1 MTSKVKEIRTVY
13 NGLQTLYSTY
23 LPKVD
28 PNFINDLLTRQQRT
42 NPNIVPFYMVEVFTK
57 PKTDSEA
64 KRNLIFEKTG
74 TLPAIYDNGTHY
86 AANHRLTLEML
97 QEISNDG
104 DVLEVSG
111 EYTGSVGGW
120 GASHDYRGI
129 MNHNNGNSS
138 SSKQILS
145 SSIPIDQ
152 SQQKIEKKQ
161 ALNKVTT
168 TTTNTATTTTNES
181 ATTADKL
188 KVIKS
193 VYRGLHTLFEIYL
206 PKADPGLIHDLLV
219 REQRPNEA
227 PFYMVEIFTKHGTNS
242 EVMKDLIIEKT
253 SMVPA
258 IYDKGTH
265 YVTNQRLTL
274 EMLEEICDYQNIVEI
289 MGEYTGGITGRGA
302 SHEHRDMQDYY

>member
-64 KRNLIFEKTG
+64 KRNLIFKKTG

-97 QEISNDG
+97 QEISNDE

-129 MNHNNGNSS
+129 MNYSNGNSS

-145 SSIPIDQ
+145 SSILIDQ
-152 SQQKIEKKQ
+152 SQQKIEKGQ
-161 ALNKVTT
+161 APNKI
-168 TTTNTATTTTNES
+168 TTTNES

-188 KVIKS
+188 KEIKS

-206 PKADPGLIHDLLV
+206 PRVDPGLIHDLLV
-219 REQRPNEA
+219 REQNPNEA
-227 PFYMVEIFTKHGTNS
+227 PFYMVEIFTKTGTNS
-242 EVMKDLIIEKT
+242 EVMRDLIIEKT

-274 EMLEEICDYQNIVEI
+274 DMLEEMTDSQNVVEI
-289 MGEYTGGITGRGA
+289 TGEYTGGVTGRGA
-302 SHEHRDMQDYY
+302 SHEHRDMRDYY